1 MCRSVRAL
9 ETKPVAAHSSFMTLR
24 AHTVDFAPPQQAAVR
39 RINAALARAPRLR
52 TDGWRIDA
60 GQRLSVWLDAAA
72 GRVTTPR
79 LKKRGVTVEIVQTDG
94 DHPVPLRIL
103 HPTGTPR
110 AVILDIHGGG
120 WVLGSAGLNDRL
132 NAHLAHHGFCV
143 VSVDY
148 RLLSERRHVYID
160 AAIAD
165 CLAAAYWT
173 VTNVDRLGAATL
185 FIAGESA
192 GGHLAALTAVA
203 LRDQGLID
211 LVRGCVFTY
220 GVFDLSGTES
230 VRSAGPQTLL
240 FNGPTMQA
248 DLARLAPTVTRRACA
263 SPTSRPSM
271 PISPACRPPCF
282 WPARTTPVRGQPPD
296 GDPLGRGVGGRPD
309 PRARNPARLPAFRR
323 PCRPW
328 RTPRHPRL
336 DGRAA
341 VTPWPCVSV
350 DKTTADPPRR
360 I

>member
-1 MCRSVRAL
+1 
-9 ETKPVAAHSSFMTLR
+9 MTLR
-24 AHTVDFAPPQQAAVR
+24 THVVAFAPPQQAAVR
-39 RINAALARAPRLR
+39 RINAALSRAPRLR

-60 GQRLSVWLDAAA
+60 GQRLSLWLDAAA

-94 DHPVPLRIL
+94 DHPVNLRIL
-103 HPTGTPR
+103 HPAGAPR

-132 NAHLAHHGFCV
+132 NAQLAHHGFCV

-148 RLLSERRHVYID
+148 RLLSERRRVYID

-165 CLAAAYWT
+165 CLAAAFWT

-203 LRDQGLID
+203 LRDKGLID
-211 LVRGCVFTY
+211 LVKGCVFTY

-230 VRSAGPQTLL
+230 VRSAGSETLL

-248 DLARLAPTVTRRACA
+248 DLARLAPDRDEAGLRQPDVSPLYADLTGLPPALFLAGEYDPLFEDSLLMATRWGEASDADLIRVPEVPHGFLHFGGPAARGARRA
-263 SPTSRPSM
+263 
-271 PISPACRPPCF
+271 I
-282 WPARTTPVRGQPPD
+282 RTWLD
-296 GDPLGRGVGGRPD
+296 
-309 PRARNPARLPAFRR
+309 ARL
-323 PCRPW
+323 
-328 RTPRHPRL
+328 
-336 DGRAA
+336 
-341 VTPWPCVSV
+341 
-350 DKTTADPPRR
+350 
-360 I
+360 

>member
-1 MCRSVRAL
+1 
-9 ETKPVAAHSSFMTLR
+9 MTLR
-24 AHTVDFAPPQQAAVR
+24 THVVDFAPPQQAAVR
-39 RINAALARAPRLR
+39 RIDAALVRAPRLR

-60 GQRLSVWLDAAA
+60 GQRLSLWLDAAA

-103 HPTGTPR
+103 HPAGAPR

-148 RLLSERRHVYID
+148 RLLSERRQVYID

-173 VTNVDRLGAATL
+173 VTHVDRLGAATL

-192 GGHLAALTAVA
+192 GAHLAALTAVA
-203 LRDQGLID
+203 LRDKGLID
-211 LVRGCVFTY
+211 LVKGCVFTY

-230 VRSAGPQTLL
+230 VRSAGPETLL
-240 FNGPTMQA
+240 FNGPTMRA
-248 DLARLAPTVTRRACA
+248 DLARLAPDRDEAGLRQPDVSPLYADLTGLPPALFLAGEYDPLFEDSLLMATRWGEASDADLIRVPEVPHGFLHFGGPAARGARRA
-263 SPTSRPSM
+263 
-271 PISPACRPPCF
+271 I
-282 WPARTTPVRGQPPD
+282 RTWLD
-296 GDPLGRGVGGRPD
+296 
-309 PRARNPARLPAFRR
+309 ARL
-323 PCRPW
+323 
-328 RTPRHPRL
+328 
-336 DGRAA
+336 
-341 VTPWPCVSV
+341 
-350 DKTTADPPRR
+350 
-360 I
+360 

>member
-1 MCRSVRAL
+1 
-9 ETKPVAAHSSFMTLR
+9 MTLR
-24 AHTVDFAPPQQAAVR
+24 SHLVEFAPPQQAAVR
-39 RINAALARAPRLR
+39 RINAVLARAPRLR

-60 GQRLSVWLDAAA
+60 GQRLSLWLDAAA
-72 GRVTTPR
+72 GRITTPR
-79 LKKRGVTVEIVQTDG
+79 LRKRGVTVEMVQTDG

-148 RLLSERRHVYID
+148 RLLSERRQIYID

-173 VTNVDRLGAATL
+173 VTNVDRLGASTL
-185 FIAGESA
+185 FLAGESA

-211 LVRGCVFTY
+211 LVKGCVFTY

-230 VRSAGPQTLL
+230 VRSAGSETLL

-248 DLARLAPTVTRRACA
+248 DLARLAPDRDEAALRQPDV
-263 SPTSRPSM
+263 SPLYADLTGLP
-271 PISPACRPPCF
+271 PALF
-282 WPARTTPVRGQPPD
+282 LAGEQ
-296 GDPLGRGVGGRPD
+296 DPLFEDSLLMATRWGEASDADLIRVPETPHGFLHFGGPAARG
-309 PRARNPARLPAFRR
+309 ARKAIRTWLNARL
-323 PCRPW
+323 
-328 RTPRHPRL
+328 
-336 DGRAA
+336 
-341 VTPWPCVSV
+341 
-350 DKTTADPPRR
+350 
-360 I
+360 